1 MNLWGRLG
9 ISVAIVAMFCIV
21 MTEFLQHTAYY
32 ESYRWHRCGI
42 FVAAGISMGLIGRRL
57 NDRWRKAQQLL
68 GKRDEFSDA
77 TEEEQLPTDPFL
89 LVNVAYWGLMLIVLG
104 VTIIFIIPR
113 PKEVVVAAAAPA
125 PPPKRSK
132 PTNAPPAVPAPAA
145 PAVAAKKFPPI
156 KLQGI
161 SYRKTN
167 PSALI
172 NGKTF
177 FVGEHI

>member
-32 ESYRWHRCGI
+32 ESYRWHMCGI

-57 NDRWRKAQQLL
+57 NDRWRKAHQLL

-104 VTIIFIIPR
+104 VTTR
-113 PKEVVVAAAAPA
+113 RDLGRLEVALRSLDRDGAVWVVWPKGRRELTEDHIRAAALEAGLVDVKVMA
-125 PPPKRSK
+125 FS
-132 PTNAPPAVPAPAA
+132 TA
-145 PAVAAKKFPPI
+145 
-156 KLQGI
+156 L
-161 SYRKTN
+161 
-167 PSALI
+167 SALMLVI
-172 NGKTF
+172 PVAKR
-177 FVGEHI
+177 